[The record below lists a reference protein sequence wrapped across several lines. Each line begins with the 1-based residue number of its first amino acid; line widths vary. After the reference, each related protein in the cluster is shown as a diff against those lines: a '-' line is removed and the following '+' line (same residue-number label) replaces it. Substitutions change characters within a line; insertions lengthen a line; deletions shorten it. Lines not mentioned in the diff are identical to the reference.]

1 MKFLAFIAQS
11 LLWLTV
17 AASPTLA
24 GVIIGFILSMQ
35 AGDLYS
41 LTVPFCG
48 IVGFIL
54 GGFWAERIRKTIG
67 LSTFLGRLTG
77 MRELRDSD
85 KNN

>member
-11 LLWLTV
+11 LLWLTI

-24 GVIIGFILSMQ
+24 GVIIGFIISMQ

-48 IVGFIL
+48 FIGFVI
-54 GGFWAERIRKTIG
+54 GGLWAERIRKTIG
-67 LSTFLGRLTG
+67 LSAFLGRLMG
-77 MRELRDSD
+77 ARDFKGSD
-85 KNN
+85 KNS

>member
-1 MKFLAFIAQS
+1 MKFLALMAQS

-24 GVIIGFILSMQ
+24 GLILGFILSMQ

-41 LTVPFCG
+41 LTVPLCG
-48 IVGFIL
+48 FVGFMI
-54 GGFWAERIRKTIG
+54 GGLWAERIRKTIG
-67 LSTFLGRLTG
+67 LSSFLGRLMG

-85 KNN
+85 KNR